1 MARAVGVDVGR
12 LRAGAHS
19 LKGAVCGKRP
29 SADDESHRVGSRA
42 ARDAVERF
50 EAYWVSG
57 QSSVDDEIAGLA
69 GALSKAADAY
79 ERRDAKDAAALHHGG
94 VFVGF

>member
-29 SADDESHRVGSRA
+29 SADESHGFGSWT

-57 QSSVDDEIAGLA
+57 QSSVDDSMAGLA

-79 ERRDAKDAAALHHGG
+79 EQRDAKDAVALRQG

>member
-29 SADDESHRVGSRA
+29 SVDESHRVGSRA

-57 QSSVDDEIAGLA
+57 QASVDDEIAGLA

-79 ERRDAKDAAALHHGG
+79 ERRDAKDAAALHQGG